1 MFIITLIVMML
12 LATIYIYELSVVEVM
27 ANESIRSGNISYTR
41 HIIEFPSEILWVT
54 GKSYDPAMSENTI
67 FNSSHTRQALL
78 VIQTAD
84 ENIHTVDVT
93 ATRLP
98 NFPQSTAHSNIRTF
112 KMNASSDTGGPVIT
126 DLDNDGNYEV
136 ISTTASGS
144 LAIIDYRGAWMI
156 YDDSTKLSTQ
166 TQIVP
171 YLQNIKGEGTLLLGV
186 SENGTLLVIEPT
198 IINNWNDTSVTSK
211 FAFEVIKTNFTN
223 LLTDGR
229 IVVDGINNKNN
240 NDNSSNNEVFIL
252 TDPVGSYPHGAL
264 GDILELTKLLLLE
277 WCHNNDNKTKSD
289 FCLKEMFKLPSG
301 MEVFETIRPIMI
313 EYVNRTITLKDV
325 VLVAS
330 STDVGSAAYI
340 YDDTSSMVFS
350 SEPIGQGFRWLLILG
365 SIMVNNN
372 QSMLVINETPH
383 LF

>member
-54 GKSYDPAMSENTI
+54 GKSHDPAMSENTI

-93 ATRLP
+93 ATGLP
-98 NFPQSTAHSNIRTF
+98 NFPQSTSHSNIRTF

-144 LAIIDYRGAWMI
+144 LAIIDYRSAWMI
-156 YDDSTKLSTQ
+156 YNDSTKLSTQ

-171 YLQNIKGEGTLLLGV
+171 YIQNIKRESTLLLGV

-198 IINNWNDTSVTSK
+198 IINNRNDTSVTSK

-229 IVVDGINNKNN
+229 IINDGINNYN
-240 NDNSSNNEVFIL
+240 NDNNLSNEVFIL
-252 TDPVGSYPHGAL
+252 TDPVDSYPRGAL
-264 GDILELTKLLLLE
+264 GDILEPTKLLLLGRCYDNE
-277 WCHNNDNKTKSD
+277 NKTNSD
-289 FCLKEMFKLPSG
+289 FCLKEMFKIPED
-301 MEVFETIRPIMI
+301 MTVFETIKPVIT
-313 EYVNRTITLKDV
+313 EYANGTKTSKGVA
-325 VLVAS
+325 LVAS
-330 STDVGSAAYI
+330 SINVGEYC
-340 YDDTSSMVFS
+340 
-350 SEPIGQGFRWLLILG
+350 L
-365 SIMVNNN
+365 
-372 QSMLVINETPH
+372 H
-383 LF
+383 L